1 MDIEILREL
10 FTRTLDAGRILGED
24 AAFLK
29 QVEDARGKLPPFA
42 IGKLGQLQEWQRD
55 YDEPEPGHRHIS
67 HLWALFPGTQISLS
81 TRPTWPMRRV
91 YLWSGGSQTG
101 ADRRD
106 GLAPGL

>member
-1 MDIEILREL
+1 MGAVHSVTMAPTMDIEILREL

-67 HLWALFPGTQISLS
+67 HLWALFPGTQIFQAIGAAG
-81 TRPTWPMRRV
+81 
-91 YLWSGGSQTG
+91 SGRYDYVLLLHEKS
-101 ADRRD
+101 
-106 GLAPGL
+106 